1 MKTYYVAGIPFS
13 SELYHHGIKGQKW
26 GVRRFQ
32 NLDRTLTPAG
42 KERYYGKNFSTNKQ
56 LQERFGYK
64 ENYDYSDEETREL
77 TFMEAREKYRKS
89 MLNKPGLGYR
99 DKYGQLTEE
108 GKEKERERH
117 ERAYVYGPY
126 ENDDGSVN
134 WEAMTKDFGADRET
148 NRWLQYND
156 NEEKRVKALFDKSPD
171 PKMRDPKFQ
180 QKILDT
186 WSKALFAEY
195 DGDYSGVSK
204 REVDKLNKLE
214 KAEIDAHKRSSSSQ
228 AHQQW
233 AEDKISWEQYRNS
246 KGYKDYEK
254 AYNEYR
260 KQLDR
265 VGGSIKMRTMN
276 EIMKEISPELR
287 EAVYEMM
294 SDNWYYD

>member
-1 MKTYYVAGIPFS
+1 
-13 SELYHHGIKGQKW
+13 
-26 GVRRFQ
+26 
-32 NLDRTLTPAG
+32 
-42 KERYYGKNFSTNKQ
+42 
-56 LQERFGYK
+56 
-64 ENYDYSDEETREL
+64 
-77 TFMEAREKYRKS
+77 

-108 GKEKERERH
+108 GKEKQKERDQREK
-117 ERAYVYGPY
+117 AYVYGPY
-126 ENDDGSVN
+126 ENADGSIN
-134 WEAMTKDFGADRET
+134 WKLASEEFRADRES
-148 NRWLQYND
+148 NRWLQYAS
-156 NEEKRVKALFDKSPD
+156 NEEKRVKDLFDKSSD

-186 WSKALFAEY
+186 WNKALFAEY

-214 KAEIDAHKRSSSSQ
+214 KAEIDTHKKSSSSQ

-233 AEDKISWEQYRNS
+233 AENKITFEQYRNS
-246 KGYKDYEK
+246 KEYKDYEK

-276 EIMKEISPELR
+276 EIMKEITPELR
-287 EAVYEMM
+287 EVVYEML